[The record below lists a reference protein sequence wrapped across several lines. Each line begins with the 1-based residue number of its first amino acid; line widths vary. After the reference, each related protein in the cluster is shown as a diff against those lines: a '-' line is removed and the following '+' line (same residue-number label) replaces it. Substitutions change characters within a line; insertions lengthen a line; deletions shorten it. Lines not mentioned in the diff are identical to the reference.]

1 MEHTTLSATTLHAP
15 TEPTALIVL
24 VPGLGTDVASTW
36 ARTAAHLVDGSAAA
50 GPQVIG
56 VDLPGHGLSAPWTD
70 APAEP
75 TMADLGDLLVE
86 AVVEHQARHS
96 GMAEVP
102 VTAAGTS
109 LAGGLM
115 LQLGIDHADR
125 FAHLV
130 VVGGAPRFGE
140 PQTWIDRAETIR
152 ASGTASLAEGSAD
165 KWFTEDF
172 RREDPHVVEAVLDSL
187 RAADDAS
194 YAALCSVQSRFDLRE
209 RLSEV
214 GVPVLAVAGE
224 HDPVAPPEQAEI
236 IAAGVPR
243 GSATTVPGVA
253 HQIPT
258 QKPTETAELLRGF
271 RQG

>member
-1 MEHTTLSATTLHAP
+1 MEHTTLSTTTLHAP
-15 TEPTALIVL
+15 SEPTALIVL

-36 ARTAAHLVDGSAAA
+36 AHTAAHLVDAGAAA

-75 TMADLGDLLVE
+75 TMTDLGDLLVE
-86 AVVEHQARHS
+86 AVVEHRARHP
-96 GMAEVP
+96 ELTELP
-102 VTAAGTS
+102 VSAAGTS

-125 FAHLV
+125 FVRLI

-152 ASGTASLAEGSAD
+152 ASGTAALAEGSAG

-172 RREDPHVVEAVLDSL
+172 RREHAHVVEAVLDSL

-194 YAALCSVQSRFDLRE
+194 YATLCSVQSRFDLRE

-214 GVPVLAVAGE
+214 AVPVLAVAGE
-224 HDPVAPPEQAEI
+224 HDPVAPPEQAET
-236 IAAGVPR
+236 IAAGVPQ
-243 GSATTVPGVA
+243 GSATTVADVA

-258 QKPTETAELLRGF
+258 QKPAETAELLRGF
-271 RQG
+271 LQI